1 MKHLNLPQFFAFS
14 LLLVV
19 FTGCKDYLGD
29 ETDLSFIEL
38 PEFEQRDV
46 AYVPILPELTDFVE
60 PVKIIAGFDE
70 LLYIVDAG
78 TEEIVAMDQSGRII
92 GSKRVPGVTAI
103 AQDRRLN
110 IIALGRKDTTI
121 QDVNYTLP
129 CIYRLDLNATGRYG
143 IQHAEIVKEI
153 VHPFYYKSG
162 FSSGDAIGVELT
174 GVAVGA
180 GNNYYISRTGPKNNN
195 EFSILPPDQS
205 VISFN
210 ADDQYI
216 TPISV
221 LTSQG
226 SFRTYFKEPA
236 AITSLMTPPQ
246 IEAVPTR
253 DFMVVSA
260 APEEP
265 VKFRQIQFREDPDGI
280 SYVPVIF
287 AQNPERA
294 DGFITEPGKFGTPA
308 DVALSGDGSD
318 LIFIIDS
325 EKDSLYQF
333 TVEGFEGVRP
343 PPGSNETKHIIAS
356 FGGTG
361 SNPTQFR
368 NPQGVAYAGRI
379 LYVADTGNGR
389 VLRFRLTLDFD

>member
-1 MKHLNLPQFFAFS
+1 MKHLNLSHNLAFFVI
-14 LLLVV
+14 LLT
-19 FTGCKDYLGD
+19 FTGCKDYLGE
-29 ETDLSFIEL
+29 ETDLDFIEP

-46 AYVPILPELTDFVE
+46 AYVPILPEITGFVQ

-70 LLYIVDAG
+70 LLYVVDAG

-92 GSKRVPGVTAI
+92 GSKRIPGVTAI

-110 IIALGRKDTTI
+110 IIALGKKDTAI

-129 CIYRLDLNATGRYG
+129 CIYRLNLNAGGRYG
-143 IQHAEIVKEI
+143 IQNAEIVKET

-162 FSSGDAIGVELT
+162 FSAGDASGIELT

-195 EFSILPPDQS
+195 EITVLPPDQS
-205 VISFN
+205 VLSFD
-210 ADDQYI
+210 ADDNYI

-260 APEEP
+260 APDEP
-265 VKFRQIQFREDPDGI
+265 VKFRQIQFREDPNGI

-287 AQNPERA
+287 AQNTDRA
-294 DGFITEPGKFGTPA
+294 EGFITETGKFGTPA

-325 EKDSLYQF
+325 ERDSLYQF
-333 TVEGFEGVRP
+333 TVEGYEGIRP
-343 PPGSNETKHIIAS
+343 PPGSNETKNIRAS

-361 SNPTQFR
+361 SNPTEFR
-368 NPQGVAYAGRI
+368 NPQGVAYANRI

-389 VLRFRLTLDFD
+389 VLRFKLTLDFD

>member
-1 MKHLNLPQFFAFS
+1 MKKITHLYLFAFS
-14 LLLVV
+14 MLLLSLA
-19 FTGCKDYLGD
+19 GCKDYLGE
-29 ETDLSFIEL
+29 ETDLDFIEP

-46 AYVPILPELTDFVE
+46 AYVPVFPELTDFVE

-70 LLYIVDAG
+70 LIYVVDAG
-78 TEEIVAMDQSGRII
+78 TEEIVALDQSGRIL
-92 GSKRVPGVTAI
+92 GSMRIPGVKAI

-110 IIALGRKDTTI
+110 IIALGRKDTAI
-121 QDVNYTLP
+121 QDVTYNLP
-129 CIYRLDLNATGRYG
+129 CVYRIDLNANGRYG

-162 FSSGDAIGVELT
+162 FSSGDAIDVELT
-174 GVAVGA
+174 GVAVGE
-180 GNNYYISRTGPKNNN
+180 GNNYYITRTGPKNNN

-205 VISFN
+205 VLSFDS
-210 ADDQYI
+210 DDNYI

-226 SFRTYFKEPA
+226 SFRTYFKDPA
-236 AITSLMTPPQ
+236 AIASLMTPPQ

-260 APEEP
+260 APDEP
-265 VKFRQIQFREDPDGI
+265 VKFRQIQFREDPNGI

-287 AQNPERA
+287 AQNTDRA
-294 DGFITEPGKFGTPA
+294 EGFITETGKFGTPA

-325 EKDSLYQF
+325 ERDSLYQF
-333 TVEGFEGVRP
+333 TVEGYEGIRP
-343 PPGSNETKHIIAS
+343 PPGSNETKNIIAS

-361 SNPTQFR
+361 SSPTEFR
-368 NPQGVAYAGRI
+368 NPQGVAYANRI

-389 VLRFRLTLDFD
+389 VLRFKLTLDFD